1 MFVKYLNKRTMLFY
15 NIYKIYALFTESLW
29 EVSCMTEKEKMQEI
43 EIERLKRKL
52 QKISEAYQ
60 KTAAELEALKKENIK
75 KTEKK
80 RGRPVIDEKKRVQI
94 LSLCQMGNTMREIA
108 GKTEVALSTVHKVIT
123 EASKESRSVYVYMN
137 RKEPATIID
146 TNGLKGKVRIENI
159 TDDILS
165 RAFGV
170 EEKPDWEDY
179 LEFMEERCMPRTRYG
194 VREELKS
201 MGIDS
206 YDPFLIIEKTDGR
219 VYGDGQWL
227 KKMPVDWIV
236 QYDDIVKQNDSGQGK
251 KQKLKK
257 LIQENSEI
265 KEYIEKYCE

>member
-1 MFVKYLNKRTMLFY
+1 
-15 NIYKIYALFTESLW
+15 
-29 EVSCMTEKEKMQEI
+29 MTEREKMQEA

-52 QKISEAYQ
+52 QKMSEAYQ
-60 KTAAELEALKKENIK
+60 KTSAELEALKSENMK
-75 KTEKK
+75 RTGRK
-80 RGRPVIDEKKRVQI
+80 RGRPVIDEKKKVQI

-108 GKTEVALSTVHKVIT
+108 GKTEVALSTVHKVIA
-123 EASKESRSVYVYMN
+123 EASKESRAVYVYMN

-146 TNGLKGKVRIENI
+146 TIELTGKVRIENI
-159 TDDILS
+159 TDDMLS

-170 EEKPDWEDY
+170 EEKPDWEDFQ
-179 LEFMEERCMPRTRYG
+179 EFMEERCMPRTRYG
-194 VREELKS
+194 VEEELKS

-236 QYDDIVKQNDSGQGK
+236 QYDEIVKQKDDRQEK
-251 KQKLKK
+251 KQKLKR
-257 LIQENSEI
+257 LIQESGEI
-265 KEYIEKYCE
+265 KGYIEKYCE